1 MQIIIDFFIDYGFNF
16 GIEFPL
22 LIGNAV
28 NFGLV
33 RVDYF
38 EIEGWIKDAS
48 NAILFVIY
56 FGRYAQIFLF
66 YENGVILFIEVQD
79 RDWFVSTVFLV

>member
-1 MQIIIDFFIDYGFNF
+1 MQVIVDLFIDDGFNF

-22 LIGNAV
+22 LIGDAV
-28 NFGLV
+28 DFGLV

-48 NAILFVIY
+48 NAILFGIY
-56 FGRYAQIFLF
+56 FGRYA
-66 YENGVILFIEVQD
+66 
-79 RDWFVSTVFLV
+79 